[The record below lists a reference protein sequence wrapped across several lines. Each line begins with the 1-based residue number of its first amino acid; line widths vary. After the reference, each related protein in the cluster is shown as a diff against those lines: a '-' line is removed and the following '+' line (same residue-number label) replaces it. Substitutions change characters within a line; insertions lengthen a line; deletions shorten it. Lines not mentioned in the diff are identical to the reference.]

1 MKCLLDKDVLT
12 IYLEGELNSANA
24 DAREKEILA
33 DVEGKTFTRLVLDFS
48 LLSYISSAGL
58 RVVLKLKQK
67 FGDVVINEA
76 SLEVYDVLSMTGFTN
91 IMEVNKALNRI
102 SLEGAEV
109 IGSGYFST
117 VYRINKDTIIKVF
130 NRVSDSK
137 QIERELKLS
146 KEAFVLGIPTA
157 ISFDVVKV
165 EDKLGVRFEM
175 LDCESLSQAFAR
187 RPDQYNALLDKYVG
201 LLKKINTTE
210 CLDPEIPDIK
220 QHFIQKLEK
229 IRPLLEDKYYKKAKG
244 MLEGIPDVDT
254 LVHGDCHFKNIML
267 QQDELL
273 LIDMDTLSRGHPIF
287 ELAAIRAPYVSFEED
302 DPGNSERF
310 LGMPAEFVSKLY
322 YDVLPKYFGKEDK
335 TIADKIEIVT
345 AIHMLWWNEVNSPE
359 VSARRDGNRK
369 RLVALLDRYDDLNIG

>member
-102 SLEGAEV
+102 SLDGAEV

-210 CLDPEIPDIK
+210 CLDPEIPEKTNTTKKPRECLKGSPMSIPSSMAIAISRTSCSNKTNCFLSIWIPFPKDI
-220 QHFIQKLEK
+220 
-229 IRPLLEDKYYKKAKG
+229 RY
-244 MLEGIPDVDT
+244 
-254 LVHGDCHFKNIML
+254 
-267 QQDELL
+267 
-273 LIDMDTLSRGHPIF
+273 S
-287 ELAAIRAPYVSFEED
+287 
-302 DPGNSERF
+302 
-310 LGMPAEFVSKLY
+310 
-322 YDVLPKYFGKEDK
+322 
-335 TIADKIEIVT
+335 
-345 AIHMLWWNEVNSPE
+345 NSPRSAPHIFPSKRTIPAIPKGSLGCPPNSSPNYIMMSSANI
-359 VSARRDGNRK
+359 SARK
-369 RLVALLDRYDDLNIG
+369 IKPSPIRLR